1 MSEVAALPAR
11 HESIGSGHRIAIGT
25 AALGV
30 AIAAWFVC
38 SAAGIITG
46 GRFPTPSDVWRAAL
60 QITGVNGYGG
70 GSLLQHIWQSC
81 RLVLLGFAVAVSTGV
96 PVGLTMGASR
106 RADALIGPVFSLL
119 RPIPPLAWIPL
130 AILWLGL
137 GDTAKI
143 FLIWVAAFAPALINT
158 YAGVRN
164 VDPTLIEAARVHGAR
179 SWRMLFDVLI
189 PGSLPM
195 IFTGLRL
202 SLQASWTT
210 LVAAELL
217 GAFTGLGKVLSV
229 AALDI
234 YPGMILFAMVW
245 VGLLGAFMTRSLE
258 WLEVKVLPWLK

>member
-1 MSEVAALPAR
+1 M
-11 HESIGSGHRIAIGT
+11 
-25 AALGV
+25 
-30 AIAAWFVC
+30 
-38 SAAGIITG
+38 
-46 GRFPTPSDVWRAAL
+46 
-60 QITGVNGYGG
+60 
-70 GSLLQHIWQSC
+70 
-81 RLVLLGFAVAVSTGV
+81 
-96 PVGLTMGASR
+96 
-106 RADALIGPVFSLL
+106 
-119 RPIPPLAWIPL
+119 
-130 AILWLGL
+130 

-143 FLIWVAAFAPALINT
+143 FLILVAAFAPALINT
-158 YAGVRN
+158 YVGVRN